1 MGYFFLFLVVLS
13 LLGCSGPAPDAGE
26 AISVQQAMSDIS
38 GEDAGFARALEPRAF
53 SFPGDHGPHPEF
65 KHEWWYFTG
74 NLADESGS
82 GRRFGYQVT
91 FFRIGLAADGA
102 PRRSRWATQQVWMAH
117 VALSDIRAGEHHARE
132 RLVRGTLGLAGTRL
146 KPLRVWVESWSL
158 SRQEDSGPWRLEIGT
173 DAFSLDLELNA
184 LRSPALQGDQGLSQK
199 NAEPGNASYY
209 YSIPRL
215 ETRGE
220 LTIQDQ
226 AYQVQGLSWLD
237 REWSTSAL
245 GPDQAGWDWFSM
257 QLDDGTDIMFYRLRR
272 KDGRPDP
279 HNRGSAQLS
288 DGTHVDLLPEEVELR
303 PLKWWESKDGRRY
316 PIVWE
321 FYAQRLQRR
330 IRVQALIPDQQMDL
344 SVRYWEGAV
353 ELLDSGDSG
362 HLGYGY
368 LEMTGY

>member
-1 MGYFFLFLVVLS
+1 MRPFALLLPFLC
-13 LLGCSGPAPDAGE
+13 LLGCCGPDQDPDK
-26 AISVQQAMSDIS
+26 AISLHQAMSDGSS
-38 GEDAGFARALEPRAF
+38 GNDDAGFARTLEPRSF
-53 SFPGDHGPHPEF
+53 SFPQDHGPHPEF
-65 KHEWWYFTG
+65 KNEWWYFTG
-74 NLADESGS
+74 NLADES

-102 PRRSRWATQQVWMAH
+102 ARTSRWATRRVWMAH

-132 RLVRGTLGLAGTRL
+132 RLVRGALGLAGATTE
-146 KPLRVWVESWSL
+146 PLRAWVEDWSL
-158 SRQEDSGPWRLEIGT
+158 SREADSEPWRLEIET

-184 LRSPALQGDQGLSQK
+184 LRPPVLQGDRGLSRK
-199 NAEPGNASYY
+199 SAEPGNASYY

-220 LTIQDQ
+220 LSVEDRG
-226 AYQVQGLSWLD
+226 YRVQGLSWLD

-245 GPDQAGWDWFSM
+245 GPEQAGWDWFSM
-257 QLDDGTDIMFYRLRR
+257 QLDDGTDIMYYRLRR

-279 HNRGSAQLS
+279 HSRGSVQLP
-288 DGTHVDLLPEEVELR
+288 DGTRVDLLPEEVELR
-303 PLKWWESKDGRRY
+303 PLKWWENRDGRRY

-321 FYAQRLQRR
+321 FRAMRLRR
-330 IRVQALIPDQQMDL
+330 TIRVQALIPDQQMDL

-353 ELLDSGDSG
+353 ELLDARDSG